1 MSLETL
7 KLGIVGLGKMGQLH
21 LQKALKCNNVEISG
35 LYDLDVN
42 KSLLI
47 GSKHRIKAFSNFE
60 HLLFESDA
68 LIISAST
75 EAHFPLAVKA
85 IDHRVA
91 LFIEKPICES
101 VEKAEQLLRLAREKN
116 IPVQTG
122 FVERF
127 CWKKLFEIRPNLLA
141 GRPPRLI
148 STERCSLTPS
158 RDKGLDIVSDLMI
171 HDIDFV
177 LSSFGEPPTSIA
189 AEGVSAGISPVD
201 IAFARLEF
209 ASGAVAHLKSAWV
222 MTEKKRVTQLSWEDA
237 ILSFDL
243 SNQKAQ
249 YLSAFQKPEEVCLK
263 DCDPLFEQ
271 MSSFVESITQ
281 GRTCAVMGQDGLK
294 AIEISELIK
303 QQILSKGSSPT
314 VFTERERKFLLKSWS
329 NDAG

>member
-1 MSLETL
+1 MSLAPL
-7 KLGIVGLGKMGQLH
+7 KLGVVGLGKMGQLH
-21 LQKALKCNNVEISG
+21 LQKALKCKKVKISG
-35 LYDLDVN
+35 LYDLDFE
-42 KSLLI
+42 KSLRTASNQ
-47 GSKHRIKAFSNFE
+47 GIKAFSNFE

-85 IDHRVA
+85 IEHQVA
-91 LFIEKPICES
+91 LFIEKPLCES
-101 VEKAEQLLRLAREKN
+101 VEKAEQLLRLAKEKN

-127 CWKKLFEIRPNLLA
+127 CWKKLFEVRPILFAN
-141 GRPPRLI
+141 RPRLI
-148 STERCSLTPS
+148 SSERCSLTPS
-158 RDKGLDIVSDLMI
+158 REKGLDIVSDLMI

-177 LSSFGEPPTSIA
+177 LWSLGEPPISIA
-189 AEGVSAGISPVD
+189 AEGISVGISPID

-222 MTEKKRVTQLSWEDA
+222 MTEKKRMTQLSWEDA

-249 YLSAFQKPEEVCLK
+249 YLSAIQKPEEVCLK

-271 MSSFVESITQ
+271 MSSFVESVTH
-281 GRTCAVMGQDGLK
+281 GETCEVVGQDGLK
-294 AIEISELIK
+294 AIEICELIK
-303 QQILSKGSSPT
+303 QQVLSRDSSPT
-314 VFTERERKFLLKSWS
+314 VLTERERKFLLKSWS
-329 NDAG
+329 NDVS